1 MTTPVPRAPAPG
13 FADRVL
19 AWWRSHGRKDL
30 PWQRRPTP
38 YRVWISEVMLQQT
51 QVATVAPYFRRFVA
65 RFPGVRALAG
75 APIDDVLAHWSGL
88 GYYARARNLHRAA
101 GLVVARHRG
110 RFPRSLEALT
120 ALPGIGRSTAGA
132 ILSLA
137 CGQRAAILDGNV
149 KRVICRHAGVAGWP
163 GENAVQRELWAIAEA
178 RLPEADFAAYTQ
190 AIMDL
195 GATICTMR
203 EPACG
208 ACPVNEDCHAH
219 ARGLTDAL
227 PAARPR
233 RALPQRSVVFVLA
246 RDRDCRVLLQRRPPA
261 GVWGGLWG
269 PPECATPDEVPG
281 RLARLGLSAT
291 GPARTLAPVQHTF
304 SHFRLHITP
313 IVVDVAA
320 VGADVVADAVD
331 LRWIVPGIDPG
342 VGLAAPVARLVASCA
357 WDTQPPAR
365 EVTA

>member
-1 MTTPVPRAPAPG
+1 MSRPG
-13 FADRVL
+13 FATRLL
-19 AWWRSHGRKDL
+19 AWWHIHGRKDL

-75 APIDDVLAHWSGL
+75 APIDEVLAHWSGL

-101 GLVVARHRG
+101 GMVVERHGG
-110 RFPRSLEALT
+110 RFPRSLEALS

-137 CGQRAAILDGNV
+137 CGQRAGVLDGNV
-149 KRVICRHAGVAGWP
+149 KRVLCRHAGVAGWP
-163 GENAVQRELWAIAEA
+163 GESAVQRELWAIAEA
-178 RLPEADFAAYTQ
+178 RLPDAEHAAYTQ

-195 GATICTMR
+195 GATICTAR
-203 EPACG
+203 APACG
-208 ACPVNEDCHAH
+208 ACPVQRDCHAH
-219 ARGLTDAL
+219 ARGLVEVL
-227 PAARPR
+227 PSARPR
-233 RALPQRSVVFVLA
+233 RALPQRAVVFVLA
-246 RDRDCRVLLQRRPPA
+246 RDRDGRVLLQRRPPA

-269 PPECATPDEVPG
+269 PPECAMPDQAAAC
-281 RLARLGLSAT
+281 LARLGLIAT

-304 SHFRLHITP
+304 SHFRLRITP
-313 IVVDVAA
+313 VLVDVVPAR
-320 VGADVVADAVD
+320 GDAVAEAAA
-331 LRWIVPGIDPG
+331 LRWIVPGTDPG
-342 VGLAAPVARLVASCA
+342 IGLAAPVARLLASCA
-357 WDTQPPAR
+357 RDTPETAR

>member
-1 MTTPVPRAPAPG
+1 
-13 FADRVL
+13 
-19 AWWRSHGRKDL
+19 
-30 PWQRRPTP
+30 
-38 YRVWISEVMLQQT
+38 MLQQT

-65 RFPGVRALAG
+65 RFPGVRALAD
-75 APIDDVLAHWSGL
+75 ASIDEVLAQWSGL

-101 GLVVARHRG
+101 GFVVERHGG

-137 CGQRAAILDGNV
+137 CGRRAGVLDGNV
-149 KRVICRHAGVAGWP
+149 KRVLCRHAGVAGWP
-163 GENAVQRELWAIAEA
+163 GESTVQRELWAIAEA
-178 RLPEADFAAYTQ
+178 RLPDAHFAAYTQ

-195 GATICTMR
+195 GATICTAR

-208 ACPVNEDCHAH
+208 ACPVQADCHAH
-219 ARGLTDAL
+219 ARGLTEAL

-246 RDRDCRVLLQRRPPA
+246 RDRAGRVLLQRRPPA

-269 PPECATPDEVPG
+269 PPECETSRQAAG
-281 RLARLGLSAT
+281 CLARLGLTAT
-291 GPARTLAPVQHTF
+291 GPARTLAPVQHSF

-313 IVVDVAA
+313 IVMDVATA
-320 VGADVVADAVD
+320 PVHGVAGAVADAAD
-331 LRWIVPGIDPG
+331 LRWVVPGSEPG
-342 VGLAAPVARLVASCA
+342 IGLAAPVARLVASCA
-357 WDTQPPAR
+357 GDTQQPAR